1 VFKAE
6 LNYLGIKLNW
16 VSTISCSLFL
26 NMRIE
31 ILALVPKLLH
41 FEKKNGS
48 IVELHNFN
56 LKFAA
61 RNESYGKKNI
71 YLSVNI

>member
-1 VFKAE
+1 
-6 LNYLGIKLNW
+6 
-16 VSTISCSLFL
+16 
-26 NMRIE
+26 MRIE

-48 IVELHNFN
+48 IVELYNFN

-61 RNESYGKKNI
+61 RNENHGKENI
-71 YLSVNI
+71 YSSDNI